1 MPSESLKTSAGESD
15 REILV
20 SRSSCSSFLFF
31 TLTTFRVFFFFFVI
45 KSNKQTTWFDKLS
58 AGFSASDEIP
68 ADKLSMVE

>member
-1 MPSESLKTSAGESD
+1 LSPEVPAVPFYFSLSPLLG
-15 REILV
+15 
-20 SRSSCSSFLFF
+20 
-31 TLTTFRVFFFFFVI
+31 FFFFFVI